1 MRGSSRRKWEL
12 QRAKVE
18 HKVSKLNN
26 PVLFDERRIELA
38 SYLMQELVKNPPYWG
53 SLKIGFAKTL

>member
-1 MRGSSRRKWEL
+1 MRGNSRREWEI

-26 PVLFDERRIELA
+26 PVLFNERRIELA
-38 SYLMQELVKNPPYWG
+38 SYLMQELMTNTPN
-53 SLKIGFAKTL
+53 